1 MITLKDL
8 KYRLC
13 LSFQTYLKYV
23 PQFKDSTYKKFT
35 DQNKK
40 VQLWLTIKIGFILYT
55 NNKYLPI

>member
-23 PQFKDSTYKKFT
+23 PQFKDSAYKKFT

-40 VQLWLTIKIGFILYT
+40 V
-55 NNKYLPI
+55 